1 MNWELLISIT
11 MLLITIATLVLNLIV
26 RRIDE
31 KTNNLMVLQEL
42 LHEMIKINHDMINRT
57 TEMVKTQH
65 KMIDEIV
72 EKKQKKETRTK

>member
-1 MNWELLISIT
+1 MNWELLISII
-11 MLLITIATLVLNLIV
+11 MLLITITIFVLNLIV

-57 TEMVKTQH
+57 AEMVKTQH
-65 KMIDEIV
+65 KMIDKIV

>member
-26 RRIDE
+26 RRINE
-31 KTNNLMVLQEL
+31 KLNSLEMTEDL

-57 TEMVKTQH
+57 VEMVKTQH
-65 KMIDEIV
+65 EMIDEIV

>member
-42 LHEMIKINHDMINRT
+42 LHEMIK
-57 TEMVKTQH
+57 TQH